1 MAEKK
6 YNVLHAGK
14 SKGLSVGNAHE
25 NERRGWTE
33 ESYRNKNANPVN
45 NYDWSRHN
53 LNFEIVDGEIVPLG
67 SQKTTLYTRYHK
79 KLESVGY
86 KAYKDG
92 ASNSQNTYVE
102 IIFSADT
109 EKMQKIAFGD
119 QSVNYERNPEKWH
132 NWDVRRSK
140 EIEQW
145 GRDIYNFGVS
155 KFGKDSIIGCE
166 LHLDETEPHIHM
178 NIVPL
183 AERKQRGNVGGY
195 VKIDKDGNDVRY
207 TKGKHVGE
215 LIKLSKGKYEKLSDS
230 KKNEYR
236 PAKRGTVYTISYAAH
251 FGSTTK
257 ERSEAMS
264 QLHDEFYEEVGK
276 KWGFERGEVWAEL
289 TDEEKAKK
297 RRRTKTE
304 AYIEAQLK
312 QRIKEKQ
319 AEDVKAKQHLEQTN
333 AELQKQK
340 ETLEQ
345 GKAEAEKYGKM
356 NFQEKTVDLEKFADL
371 KIKGTSVETL
381 FSNCFADIDTII
393 AQERPEGI
401 NEKDWKREQQR
412 KVKERVTLLE
422 TSLFGADGISYQQK
436 KAITEFGKNLYID
449 AKKKVANILKENESL
464 KEEIKEAKRF
474 SSSARAAGIS
484 DTIKAV
490 KRAAQLYITDKNGKE
505 TAEDIGKAWRRNYD
519 NRLTAENELK
529 KKKAYI
535 EEQQKKYN
543 DLQTLFDE
551 TKDKLEK
558 EVTERAKERAQEK
571 EEAMLREEKHRE
583 HINAIKGAILAVIG
597 GNYEKAVKIILSQM
611 AKDMEDFAIDTVNE
625 LKEVIFG
632 SGEDLWQRRQFV
644 SDSFAWAKVYASIE
658 NIPYRNKEALQED
671 AIRIADGTWQPGW
684 KEDRSRK
691 WQEAVDAIVEMG
703 NDRNL
708 HSFNK
713 EQAEAIVSYYTQ
725 YGEEKEFKEIT
736 EEMWREAKPQIPD
749 YWRAIAG
756 SAVDELDD
764 AMEKQIERISN
775 GLGQRW

>member
-236 PAKRGTVYTISYAAH
+236 PAKRGTVYTVSYAAH

-264 QLHDEFYEEVGK
+264 RLHDKFYEEVGK

-289 TDEEKAKK
+289 TEEEKVKK
-297 RRRTKTE
+297 RRRTKAE
-304 AYIEAQLK
+304 AY
-312 QRIKEKQ
+312 KEKQ
-319 AEDVKAKQHLEQTN
+319 AKERTKE
-333 AELQKQK
+333 AE
-340 ETLEQ
+340 ERRE
-345 GKAEAEKYGKM
+345 KAEA
-356 NFQEKTVDLEKFADL
+356 
-371 KIKGTSVETL
+371 
-381 FSNCFADIDTII
+381 I
-393 AQERPEGI
+393 AQEA
-401 NEKDWKREQQR
+401 EKEAKKWGKMLFKDKAEEFASLAALQLEETDFKTELQNTLDELVMLCQTPKKSILLSDKEWK
-412 KVKERVTLLE
+412 KE
-422 TSLFGADGISYQQK
+422 QQK
-436 KAITEFGKNLYID
+436 KAKAIVTRLNDRLFSANGLDYALRASIKEIGKTLYAD
-449 AKKKVANILKENESL
+449 AKKEIADVLEENKRL
-464 KEEIKEAKRF
+464 KEEAGKVAEKAKTE
-474 SSSARAAGIS
+474 
-484 DTIKAV
+484 TINEILDVSGLKFNEGEV
-490 KRAAQLYITDKNGKE
+490 
-505 TAEDIGKAWRRNYD
+505 TAERIGKAWKDKFLKARN
-519 NRLTAENELK
+519 AEKKKNDAVQEAAREAQKTIDELK
-529 KKKAYI
+529 KQVYI
-535 EEQQKKYN
+535 YDKNGEVAIGDDWDEMTWQKYAKI
-543 DLQTLFDE
+543 
-551 TKDKLEK
+551 LEK
-558 EVTERAKERAQEK
+558 DLDSGGTEKTRERKKHQEELEKIKAELAEEK
-571 EEAMLREEKHRE
+571 EQRRLREEKHRE
-583 HINAIKGAILAVIG
+583 HINAIKNAFWAVLDGDVKKAIG
-597 GNYEKAVKIILSQM
+597 IILKQM
-611 AKDMEDFAIDTVNE
+611 AKDVEDFTCDTVEE
-625 LKEVIFG
+625 LAGIIFG
-632 SGEDLWQRRQFV
+632 NKRNLEQRRAFV
-644 SDSFAWAKVYASIE
+644 SASFMWAKFYAEIDGQS
-658 NIPYRNKEALQED
+658 YRNEESLKQDAL
-671 AIRIADGTWQPGW
+671 RIADGTWQSW
-684 KEDRSRK
+684 RDEKERLHTN
-691 WQEAVDAIVEMG
+691 AVDAI
-703 NDRNL
+703 
-708 HSFNK
+708 
-713 EQAEAIVSYYTQ
+713 
-725 YGEEKEFKEIT
+725 
-736 EEMWREAKPQIPD
+736 
-749 YWRAIAG
+749 
-756 SAVDELDD
+756 DELDND
-764 AMEKQIERISN
+764 IEEQEER
-775 GLGQRW
+775 GKGFGHGR